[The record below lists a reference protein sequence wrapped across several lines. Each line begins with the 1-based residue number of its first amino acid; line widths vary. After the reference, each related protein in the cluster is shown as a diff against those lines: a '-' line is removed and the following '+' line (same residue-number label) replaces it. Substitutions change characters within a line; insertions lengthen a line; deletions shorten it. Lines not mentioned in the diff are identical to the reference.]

1 MLNLHKPFQ
10 WKIIILFTELLFFTE
25 ILLQY
30 NLTIYS
36 NKINNIQII
45 ILWYS
50 SYWNNL
56 SKQYENI
63 LCFLQD
69 NIHTTIINH

>member
-45 ILWYS
+45 IL
-50 SYWNNL
+50 
-56 SKQYENI
+56 
-63 LCFLQD
+63 
-69 NIHTTIINH
+69 

>member
-25 ILLQY
+25 LLLQY